1 MIAVV
6 KFMKEVDS
14 MFATI
19 VKFKKLMIGLIL
31 SALLLSGMNYGYS
44 QSYYQEEDIVIALDA
59 GHYIGEPGKRS
70 PYDSFWDTQK
80 LEVQY
85 NLSIVRL
92 RLVEYPFDLCISI
105 NLIFLFVKTSLILS

>member
-1 MIAVV
+1 
-6 KFMKEVDS
+6 MKEVDS
-14 MFATI
+14 MFQTI

-92 RLVEYPFDLCISI
+92 VEAKLKEQRPDIKIYLTNPYGTNNTRSARAVD
-105 NLIFLFVKTSLILS
+105 